1 MFAFLKQKSIA
12 VNNVGVCFGKLPGLA
27 DFIRSNTSHEVVQ
40 ECDAW
45 IQRALEQMS
54 GVDEWVAL
62 YDQIPAV
69 DFCFSGRHPMK
80 LMGVLA
86 PSQDSAGRRYPLLAA
101 RIEADQVEPGAIN
114 ANQQAVLSL
123 VPVACE
129 ALHTSLRRKFNQIGN
144 AFDNR
149 AVVQE
154 CRDMC
159 AQIEP
164 DYLLASEIVRQ
175 FLRTTTLG
183 SLFAQVANEH
193 PEVDQETFFLNLTFS
208 VDFARRYNDAVFN
221 QMLRLP
227 LSSDS
232 GCQAPYASFWLAAIS
247 ALLGEQNKDCNF
259 IIARTQGR
267 GDLLVSVREM
277 PDKGLMALAGRGV
290 GRGAEVDL
298 VAEHDVWR
306 SHRAYADMSYAISRM
321 CADPDLPLESLLEFF
336 GELGKTLIKDS

>member
-1 MFAFLKQKSIA
+1 MFAFLKQKTSSA
-12 VNNVGVCFGKLPGLA
+12 TNVGVCFGKMPGTA

-40 ECDAW
+40 DCDAW

-54 GVDEWVAL
+54 GVDEWTML
-62 YDQIPAV
+62 YDQMPLV
-69 DFCFSGRHPMK
+69 DFCFSGRHQAK
-80 LMGVLA
+80 LMGVIA

-101 RIEADQVEPGAIN
+101 RIESDQSESGVISV
-114 ANQQAVLSL
+114 NQQVVLSL

-129 ALHTSLRRKFNQIGN
+129 ALHTSLRRKFNQVGN
-144 AFDNR
+144 DFDNR
-149 AVVQE
+149 VVVKE
-154 CRDMC
+154 CRDLC

-164 DYLLASEIVRQ
+164 DYLLAAEVVRQ

-183 SLFAQVANEH
+183 SLFAQVAKEH
-193 PEVDQETFFLNLTFS
+193 PGVDQETFFLNLTFS

-227 LSSDS
+227 LSSDAGS
-232 GCQAPYASFWLAAIS
+232 QAPYASFWLAAIS
-247 ALLGEQNKDCNF
+247 ALLGEQSKDCNF
-259 IIARTQGR
+259 IISRSHGR

-321 CADPDLPLESLLEFF
+321 CVDPALPLESLLEFF

>member
-1 MFAFLKQKSIA
+1 MFAFLKQKPVLANS
-12 VNNVGVCFGKLPGLA
+12 VGVCFGKLPGTA

-40 ECDAW
+40 DCDAW

-54 GVDEWVAL
+54 GVEEWGVL
-62 YDQIPAV
+62 YDQMPLV
-69 DFCFSGRHPMK
+69 DFCFSGRQQAK
-80 LMGVLA
+80 LMGVIA
-86 PSQDSAGRRYPLLAA
+86 PSQDSVGRRYPLLAA
-101 RIEADQVEPGAIN
+101 RIESDQSESGVMSA
-114 ANQQAVLSL
+114 AVLSL

-129 ALHTSLRRKFNQIGN
+129 ALHTSLRRKLSQAGN
-144 AFDNR
+144 DFDNR
-149 AVVQE
+149 VVVQE
-154 CRDMC
+154 CRDLC

-164 DYLLASEIVRQ
+164 DYLLAAEVVRQ

-183 SLFAQVANEH
+183 SLFAQVAKEH
-193 PEVDQETFFLNLTFS
+193 PDVDQETFFLNLTFS

-227 LSSDS
+227 LSADAGS
-232 GCQAPYASFWLAAIS
+232 QAPYASFWLAAIS

-259 IIARTQGR
+259 IIARSQGR

-321 CADPDLPLESLLEFF
+321 CADPALPLESLLEFF